1 MKGKI
6 IVNPRH
12 ARPGESKSGEEKE
25 FRQVIQFMRCDLSNL
40 ASDIKCYLEIR
51 RVGITD
57 KEIEEDRKIK
67 GNYKVYLT
75 NLSSPVDY
83 FYDEEST
90 RTIPP
95 RKTFHS

>member
-25 FRQVIQFMRCDLSNL
+25 FRQVIMFMRCDLSNR
-40 ASDIKCYLEIR
+40 ASDIKCYREIR
-51 RVGITD
+51 RAGITD

-67 GNYKVYLT
+67 EYW
-75 NLSSPVDY
+75 
-83 FYDEEST
+83 ES
-90 RTIPP
+90 RISFKCEVIAESAQFL
-95 RKTFHS
+95 RYNVLGK